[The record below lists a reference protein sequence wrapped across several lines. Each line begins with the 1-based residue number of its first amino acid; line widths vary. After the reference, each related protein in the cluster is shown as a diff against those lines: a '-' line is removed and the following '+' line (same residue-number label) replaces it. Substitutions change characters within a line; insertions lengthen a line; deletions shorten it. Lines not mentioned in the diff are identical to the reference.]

1 MREDDFIVRLNDLS
15 DFLERHTDLD
25 ESLNEL
31 ASMAADALTAE
42 NCSIMLLSGGE
53 DDSDFGLRV
62 LAHSGHLPE
71 EAYREA
77 MKLKQ
82 GISGY
87 VVATRRPLL
96 VADIEKSQFSSVA
109 RHHYRSNSLM
119 SAPILI
125 HQKVVGVIHVN
136 TPRKRRSFRKDDLNF
151 LNIVALL
158 VGKSIQ
164 AIQLQKLMNSRYTIS
179 AMAQE
184 KKGELNDIAASA
196 RQDLDRVAKLLAKT
210 FFKEMNKAGFGSD
223 HILNAASEIVSL
235 LNEKVARHKKRLKL
249 Q

>member
-31 ASMAADALTAE
+31 ASMAADALNAE

-136 TPRKRRSFRKDDLNF
+136 TPRKRRSFRKDDLN
-151 LNIVALL
+151 LLYIVALL

-164 AIQLQKLMNSRYTIS
+164 AIQLQKLMNSRYTIF